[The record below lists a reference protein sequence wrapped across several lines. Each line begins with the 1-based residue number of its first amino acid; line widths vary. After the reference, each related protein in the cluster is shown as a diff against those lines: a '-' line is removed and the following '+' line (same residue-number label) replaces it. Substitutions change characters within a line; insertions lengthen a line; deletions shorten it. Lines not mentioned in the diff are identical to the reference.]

1 MTGKSGETG
10 SNRKGLPESQK
21 RSHSPPRDSG
31 TAGLASASKNGQ
43 LPYGRRFPAAHRRQS
58 YGASATCCRD
68 LQYLRPFFWD
78 VDFQKLSIKESSYF
92 IISRLMEHGD
102 EKAFIFLLKNYSQK
116 EMIHVL
122 KNSRSLSRRSRGFWK
137 IFFDVENEL
146 CTPKR
151 YPTPYGN
158 CSED

>member
-1 MTGKSGETG
+1 MEQDPAMTGKSRKTG
-10 SNRKGLPESQK
+10 SNRKGLPE
-21 RSHSPPRDSG
+21 
-31 TAGLASASKNGQ
+31 
-43 LPYGRRFPAAHRRQS
+43 
-58 YGASATCCRD
+58 
-68 LQYLRPFFWD
+68 YLRPFFWD
-78 VDFQKLSIKESSYF
+78 VDLQKLSVEESSYF

-102 EKAFIFLLKNYSQK
+102 EKAFVFLLKNYSQN

-137 IFFDVENEL
+137 IFFNVEDEL

-158 CSED
+158 CSVG

>member
-1 MTGKSGETG
+1 MTGKGRETG
-10 SNRKGLPESQK
+10 SNRKGLPE
-21 RSHSPPRDSG
+21 
-31 TAGLASASKNGQ
+31 
-43 LPYGRRFPAAHRRQS
+43 
-58 YGASATCCRD
+58 
-68 LQYLRPFFWD
+68 YLRPFFWD
-78 VDFQKLSIKESSYF
+78 VDLQKLSAEESSYF

-102 EKAFIFLLKNYSQK
+102 EKAVIFLLKNYSRR

-137 IFFDVENEL
+137 IFFNVEDEL

-158 CSED
+158 YSED